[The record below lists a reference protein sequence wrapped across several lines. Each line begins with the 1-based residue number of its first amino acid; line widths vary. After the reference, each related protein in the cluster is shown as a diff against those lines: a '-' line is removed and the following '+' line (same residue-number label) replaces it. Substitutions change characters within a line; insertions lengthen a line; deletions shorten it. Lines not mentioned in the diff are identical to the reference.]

1 MLSGTRQFESLQR
14 SGQVRAHPV
23 LLARFAANELGR
35 VRWGL
40 ATGKRLGGAV
50 VRNRIRRRLREGMRV
65 VLPRIDGGWDIM
77 LIARPGS
84 ATANSKELHGAIVD
98 LVRRGGLLRPT
109 AE

>member
-14 SGQVRAHPV
+14 SGQVRAHPL
-23 LLARFAANELGR
+23 LLARFVANELGR

-50 VRNRIRRRLREGMRV
+50 VRNRIRRRLREGMRA

-77 LIARPGS
+77 LIARPES
-84 ATANSKELHGAIVD
+84 AKANSKELHGAIVD
-98 LVRRGGLLRPT
+98 LVGRGGLLRPT